1 MTWLVWLCTCAF
13 LLRHGIDHG
22 LPSAHALFSA
32 PQLLLR
38 QFGHACSRAYINHHV
53 VQPADPG
60 AGKLKLP
67 MMLIDQ
73 PLAIL
78 GTLLVLHCTVA
89 NMPEQQA
96 ERLTLTNPQTSKVM
110 HAWQTASIQPR

>member
-1 MTWLVWLCTCAF
+1 
-13 LLRHGIDHG
+13 
-22 LPSAHALFSA
+22 
-32 PQLLLR
+32 
-38 QFGHACSRAYINHHV
+38 
-53 VQPADPG
+53 
-60 AGKLKLP
+60 

-78 GTLLVLHCTVA
+78 GTLLVLDCTVA

-110 HAWQTASIQPR
+110 HAWQTDLIQPR